1 MYKTTRRAEI
11 ETEDTLG
18 KQIAAGRADI
28 PERNRGAGMRRTA
41 YYRVLAPLVGLL
53 AASLSLLV
61 VGPGTHGKKVCGP
74 SWSGV
79 TSGEHLTKP
88 RAIAPIAS
96 NDIWVVGSTKKGRA
110 T

>member
-1 MYKTTRRAEI
+1 
-11 ETEDTLG
+11 
-18 KQIAAGRADI
+18 
-28 PERNRGAGMRRTA
+28 MRRTA
-41 YYRVLAPLVGLL
+41 YYRVLVPMVGLL

-61 VGPGTHGKKVCGP
+61 VGPGTHGLVCGP

-96 NDIWVVGSTKKGRA
+96 NDLWVVGSTKKARA